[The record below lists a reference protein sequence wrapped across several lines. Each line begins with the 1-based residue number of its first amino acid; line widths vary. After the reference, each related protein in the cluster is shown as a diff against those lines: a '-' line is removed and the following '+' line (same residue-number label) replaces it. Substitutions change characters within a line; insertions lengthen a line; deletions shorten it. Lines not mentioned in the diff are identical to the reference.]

1 MKWLSLFYE
10 KNKQFIDQYH
20 ERWVN
25 YGESNQF
32 ARAGPI
38 DNNNGLETID
48 KDMKNIR
55 VLRDKQKIGSLI
67 INDLTIQK
75 VGPLKTTQGSIIVMG
90 IQSLLKSK
98 LMGRFFK
105 KIKRN
110 LKYREGSTMFLVKS
124 ICFRIFYRNYEILYE
139 NV

>member
-1 MKWLSLFYE
+1 MKKINS
-10 KNKQFIDQYH
+10 FIDQYH

-67 INDLTIQK
+67 INALTITEGWGIKDNSRVYFSNGDLVTLEEQNN
-75 VGPLKTTQGSIIVMG
+75 GQILK
-90 IQSLLKSK
+90 
-98 LMGRFFK
+98 
-105 KIKRN
+105 KR
-110 LKYREGSTMFLVKS
+110 
-124 ICFRIFYRNYEILYE
+124 EI
-139 NV
+139 